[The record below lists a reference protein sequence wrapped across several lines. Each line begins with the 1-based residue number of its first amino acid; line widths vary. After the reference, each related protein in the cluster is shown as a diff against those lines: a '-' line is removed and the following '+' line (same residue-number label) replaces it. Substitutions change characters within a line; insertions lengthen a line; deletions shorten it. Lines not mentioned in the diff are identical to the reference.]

1 MVTHFKGV
9 IAAVLAGMGASFAFA
24 GAPASAQIYVQ
35 APANYRAESVGYWD
49 LDLATRAWEQ
59 ALQLRINHAA
69 ERICLYDRDR
79 AYGLSEPAY
88 NYCYWGAWQR
98 ARPQFIGAV
107 YRARQAAYYRAGY
120 YNRRY

>member
-1 MVTHFKGV
+1 MVTRFKGG
-9 IAAVLAGMGASFAFA
+9 IAAALAGVAASFVFT
-24 GAPASAQIYVQ
+24 GLPASAQIYVQ
-35 APANYRAESVGYWD
+35 APANFHAEAVPYWD
-49 LDLATRAWEQ
+49 LNLATRGGEE

-69 ERICLYDRDR
+69 ERICLYDQDR

-107 YRARQAAYYRAGY
+107 YRARQAASYRAGY
-120 YNRRY
+120 YYRRY

>member
-1 MVTHFKGV
+1 MVTHSKGGT
-9 IAAVLAGMGASFAFA
+9 AAVLAGLASSFVFA
-24 GAPASAQIYVQ
+24 GLPASAQIYIE
-35 APANYRAESVGYWD
+35 APSNYRAERVPYWD
-49 LDLATRAWEQ
+49 LNLATRAGEE

-69 ERICLYDRDR
+69 ERICLYDQDR
-79 AYGLSEPAY
+79 AYGFTEPAY

-120 YNRRY
+120 RGY